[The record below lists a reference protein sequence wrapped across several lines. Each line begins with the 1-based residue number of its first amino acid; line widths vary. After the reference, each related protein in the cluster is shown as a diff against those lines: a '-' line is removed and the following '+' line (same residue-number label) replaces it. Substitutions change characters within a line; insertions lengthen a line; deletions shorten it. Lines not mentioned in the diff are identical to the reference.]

1 MHGSPEEH
9 TVDAGR
15 LIVEISEDECQ
26 QLLASKSVGRLAVA
40 TDVGPEIFPV
50 NYGVLDGSIIIWTGA
65 GTKLN
70 HASFDHVA
78 FEVDDL
84 DAESRTGWVVEA
96 KGRSEDVTDT
106 GDKWTSSMRE
116 VPVHSWVAGP
126 HPNCVAI
133 LRPRLSGRRLVP
145 AESMCGADQ
154 NKD

>member
-1 MHGSPEEH
+1 MNGSPEENV
-9 TVDAGR
+9 VDADR
-15 LIVEISEDECQ
+15 LIVEIGEEECQ

-50 NYGVLDGSIIIWTGA
+50 NYGVLDGSIVFWTGA
-65 GTKLN
+65 GTKWD
-70 HASFDHVA
+70 HAAFDHVA

-84 DAESRTGWVVEA
+84 DVESRTGWVVEA

-106 GDKWTSSMRE
+106 ADKWTSSMRE

-145 AESMCGADQ
+145 AESVSGADRD
-154 NKD
+154 KG

>member
-1 MHGSPEEH
+1 MYGSPKESG
-9 TVDAGR
+9 VDAGR

-26 QLLASKSVGRLAVA
+26 QLLASKSVGRLAVS

-50 NYGVLDGSIIIWTGA
+50 NYGVLDGSIVLWAAA
-65 GTKLN
+65 GTKLD
-70 HASFDHVA
+70 HASFDRVA

-96 KGRSEDVTDT
+96 KGRSEDITDT
-106 GDKWTSSMRE
+106 GDKWTSSLRE
-116 VPVHSWVAGP
+116 VPVRPWVAGP

-145 AESMCGADQ
+145 AESASGADPD
-154 NKD
+154 KD

>member
-1 MHGSPEEH
+1 MDGNPEGEPIE
-9 TVDAGR
+9 AGR
-15 LIVEISEDECQ
+15 VIVEISEDECQ
-26 QLLASKSVGRLAVA
+26 QLLASKSVGRLAVT

-50 NYGVLDGSIIIWTGA
+50 NYGVLDGSIVLWTGP
-65 GTKLN
+65 GTKLDY
-70 HASFDHVA
+70 AAFDHVA

-106 GDKWTSSMRE
+106 LDAWTSSMRD
-116 VPVHSWVAGP
+116 VSVRPWVAGP

-145 AESMCGADQ
+145 AESVSETEQAED
-154 NKD
+154 